1 VGYSYGVHSWDT
13 WSRYL
18 GDQHRIP
25 TRLYDCFK
33 TPTDGTAKEI
43 PQYKTQYTRFDVCL
57 AAEARTDSNGR
68 RFEEISSHL
77 QDHAPLSTMVKIDM

>member
-1 VGYSYGVHSWDT
+1 MGYSYGVHSWDT

-18 GDQHRIP
+18 GDEHRIE

-33 TPTDGTAKEI
+33 TPTDGSAKPI

-57 AAEARTDSNGR
+57 AAEAHTDNDGR
-68 RFEEISSHL
+68 RFEAISSHL
-77 QDHAPLSTMVKIDM
+77 EDHKPLSTMVKIDM